1 MPRRG
6 QKSNKGQ
13 PELYDEVKKRVNI
26 TITPTGWDRLDDLAW
41 SRRLSK
47 SELIEQIARGE
58 YLLVR
63 INEAESLGK
72 PQLNLLSRSG

>member
-6 QKSNKGQ
+6 QKSSKGQ

-58 YLLVR
+58 YLLIR
-63 INEAESLGK
+63 RNETVCLGK
-72 PQLNLLSRSG
+72 LQSNLLSRSG